1 MKKYTF
7 TFLLSLLPF
16 LLFVNSSIV
25 TFAQET
31 EDAQQQF
38 EDNTSLE
45 QEENDTPAALDEIID
60 NKDTQQ
66 QGPSDSSTTTKDSSA
81 TTKDSEN
88 AVADEPTVRIS
99 KVKIKGAKVV
109 TKQQVEE
116 IIGTEFPS
124 IKFWVKKPP
133 FDEEVLKDDMIRIQR
148 LYANNGYYDA
158 NAAYELKYNK
168 DETRVE
174 IKITI
179 VEGEPVVLTDIDLK
193 IEGDLSDKLKKQ
205 INDSVPLIVDKT
217 FSPNGYQQTKG
228 VISEIL
234 SNNGYPKSDIE
245 GEALVNRREKWAR
258 AKFVVKPGL
267 IYKFGVVKVEGNKD
281 VASHIIEREA
291 EFKQCDIEREE
302 KFNQCDIEKE
312 AGIKQ
317 CETQREE
324 KLKKSDI
331 EKEEQFNQCE
341 TKSEE
346 KFEQC
351 KTQREEAIKNSEI
364 RTEEEIKNSEIE
376 RKAKFEKCE
385 TFSLSKINETQANIF
400 QLGLFRSVVIDPVYN
415 DEEQIADVAIVVKE
429 RKQGSV
435 KIGGGFGTED
445 KLRGQ
450 VIWTQRNFFGG
461 GRRLEVS
468 GKFSFITQRVEAT
481 VIQPFIAGK
490 NSELSGTLNFQ
501 RDDVPSFKGRSFL
514 STVALSKNFW
524 KYYSVFSSLN
534 LQFSKIEDSATRT
547 PEERSRENFFLTF
560 INLGFL
566 RDTTDNV
573 LNPTRGTVIS
583 TGLESSF
590 TALGSDVNYLKGTI
604 ELRGYKKYRNIVFA
618 KKFTIGVIQPF
629 GSTQTLDIP
638 IFKRF
643 FAGGSTSM
651 RGFPF
656 QKLGPLDDNN
666 DPLGGNSLLV
676 GSFEVRYPL
685 YGDFGGVAF
694 LDYGNVYTDEWSFP
708 LQDLKYAPGLGLRYD
723 TIIGPVRFDVGYA
736 LNPEPGIRRIQFFI
750 SIGQAF

>member
-1 MKKYTF
+1 MIKYTA
-7 TFLLSLLPF
+7 TY
-16 LLFVNSSIV
+16 LLFPLLFFLFINFSI
-25 TFAQET
+25 TSFSQES
-31 EDAQQQF
+31 EDVEQQF
-38 EDNTSLE
+38 EDNTSLQ
-45 QEENDTPAALDEIID
+45 QEENDIPPALDEILD
-60 NKDTQQ
+60 KKESQP
-66 QGPSDSSTTTKDSSA
+66 QGSSDSSA
-81 TTKDSEN
+81 ATKDSESTSP
-88 AVADEPTVRIS
+88 DEPNVRVS

-109 TKQQVEE
+109 TKQQIER
-116 IIGTEFPS
+116 IIGTDFPS

-158 NAAYELKYNK
+158 KATYELKYNK
-168 DETRVE
+168 NETRVE

-179 VEGEPVVLTDIDLK
+179 EEGEPIILTDIDLK
-193 IEGDLSDKLKKQ
+193 IEGDLSDEIKKQ
-205 INDSVPLIVDKT
+205 ITDAVPLKVDET

-234 SNNGYPKSDIE
+234 YNRGYPKSDIE

-267 IYKFGVVKVEGNKD
+267 IYKFGVIKVEGNEK
-281 VASHIIEREA
+281 VASYVIEREA
-291 EFKQCDIEREE
+291 DFKEGKI
-302 KFNQCDIEKE
+302 
-312 AGIKQ
+312 
-317 CETQREE
+317 
-324 KLKKSDI
+324 
-331 EKEEQFNQCE
+331 
-341 TKSEE
+341 
-346 KFEQC
+346 
-351 KTQREEAIKNSEI
+351 
-364 RTEEEIKNSEIE
+364 
-376 RKAKFEKCE
+376 
-385 TFSLSKINETQANIF
+385 FSLSKINEMQANIF

-415 DEEQIADVAIVVKE
+415 DEEQIADIAIVVKE
-429 RKQGSV
+429 RKLGSV

-468 GKFSFITQRVEAT
+468 GKFSFITQRVET
-481 VIQPFIAGK
+481 SVIQPYIVGK
-490 NSELSGTLNFQ
+490 DSELSGTLNFQ

-514 STVALSKNFW
+514 TTAALTKDFW

-560 INLGFL
+560 INLGFE
-566 RDTTDNV
+566 RDATDNI
-573 LNPTRGTVIS
+573 LNPTRGTVVS

-590 TALGSDVNYLKGTI
+590 SALGSDVNYLKGTI
-604 ELRGYKKYRNIVFA
+604 ELRGYKEYRDVVFA

-656 QKLGPLDDNN
+656 QKLGPLDRNN

-676 GSFEVRYPL
+676 GSFEVRYPI

-708 LQDLKYAPGLGLRYD
+708 LQDIKYAPGLGLRYD

-736 LNPEPGIRRIQFFI
+736 LNPEPGITRIQFFI

>member
-1 MKKYTF
+1 MIKYTA
-7 TFLLSLLPF
+7 TFLVFPLLF
-16 LLFVNSSIV
+16 LLFINFSTTS
-25 TFAQET
+25 FSQES
-31 EDAQQQF
+31 EDVEQQF
-38 EDNTSLE
+38 EDNTFLQ
-45 QEENDTPAALDEIID
+45 QEENDIPPALDEILD
-60 NKDTQQ
+60 KKESQLE
-66 QGPSDSSTTTKDSSA
+66 GSSDSSA
-81 TTKDSEN
+81 ATKDSESTSP
-88 AVADEPTVRIS
+88 DEPNVRVS

-109 TKQQVEE
+109 TKQQIEQ
-116 IIGTEFPS
+116 IIGTDFPS

-133 FDEEVLKDDMIRIQR
+133 FDEEVLKGDMIRIQR

-158 NAAYELKYNK
+158 KATYELKYNK

-179 VEGEPVVLTDIDLK
+179 EEGKPIILTDIDLK
-193 IEGDLSDKLKKQ
+193 IEGDLSDEIKKQ
-205 INDSVPLIVDKT
+205 ITDAVPLKVDET

-234 SNNGYPKSDIE
+234 YNRGYPKSDIE

-267 IYKFGVVKVEGNKD
+267 IYKFGVIKVEGNEK
-281 VASHIIEREA
+281 VASYIIEREA
-291 EFKQCDIEREE
+291 DFKEGKI
-302 KFNQCDIEKE
+302 
-312 AGIKQ
+312 
-317 CETQREE
+317 
-324 KLKKSDI
+324 
-331 EKEEQFNQCE
+331 
-341 TKSEE
+341 
-346 KFEQC
+346 
-351 KTQREEAIKNSEI
+351 
-364 RTEEEIKNSEIE
+364 
-376 RKAKFEKCE
+376 
-385 TFSLSKINETQANIF
+385 FSLSKINETQANIF

-415 DEEQIADVAIVVKE
+415 DEEQIADIAIVVKE

-468 GKFSFITQRVEAT
+468 GKFSFITQRVET
-481 VIQPFIAGK
+481 SVKQPYIAGK

-514 STVALSKNFW
+514 TTAALTKDFW
-524 KYYSVFSSLN
+524 TYYSVFSSLN

-560 INLGFL
+560 INLGFE
-566 RDTTDNV
+566 RDTTDNI
-573 LNPTRGTVIS
+573 LNPTRGTVVS

-604 ELRGYKKYRNIVFA
+604 ELRGYKKYRDVVFA

-656 QKLGPLDDNN
+656 QKLGPLDRNN

-676 GSFEVRYPL
+676 GSFEARYPI

-708 LQDLKYAPGLGLRYD
+708 LQDIKYAPGLGFRYD
-723 TIIGPVRFDVGYA
+723 TIIGPVRFDVAYA
-736 LNPEPGIRRIQFFI
+736 LNPEPGITRVQFWI

>member
-1 MKKYTF
+1 MIKYTA
-7 TFLLSLLPF
+7 TFLLFP
-16 LLFVNSSIV
+16 LLFFLFINFSI
-25 TFAQET
+25 TSFSQES
-31 EDAQQQF
+31 EDVEQQF
-38 EDNTSLE
+38 EDNTSLQ
-45 QEENDTPAALDEIID
+45 QEENDIPPALDEILD
-60 NKDTQQ
+60 KKESQLE
-66 QGPSDSSTTTKDSSA
+66 GSSDSSA
-81 TTKDSEN
+81 ATKDSESTSP
-88 AVADEPTVRIS
+88 DEPNVRVS

-109 TKQQVEE
+109 TKQQIEQV
-116 IIGTEFPS
+116 IGTDFPS

-158 NAAYELKYNK
+158 KATYELKYNK

-179 VEGEPVVLTDIDLK
+179 EEGEPIILTDIDLK
-193 IEGDLSDKLKKQ
+193 IEGDLSDEIKKQ
-205 INDSVPLIVDKT
+205 ITDAVPLKVDET

-234 SNNGYPKSDIE
+234 YNRGYPKSDIE

-267 IYKFGVVKVEGNKD
+267 IYKFGVIKVEGNEK
-281 VASHIIEREA
+281 VASYIIEREA
-291 EFKQCDIEREE
+291 DFKEGKI
-302 KFNQCDIEKE
+302 
-312 AGIKQ
+312 
-317 CETQREE
+317 
-324 KLKKSDI
+324 
-331 EKEEQFNQCE
+331 
-341 TKSEE
+341 
-346 KFEQC
+346 
-351 KTQREEAIKNSEI
+351 
-364 RTEEEIKNSEIE
+364 
-376 RKAKFEKCE
+376 
-385 TFSLSKINETQANIF
+385 FSLSKVNETQANIF

-415 DEEQIADVAIVVKE
+415 DEEQIADIAIVVKE

-468 GKFSFITQRVEAT
+468 GKFSFITQRVET
-481 VIQPFIAGK
+481 SVIQPYIVGK
-490 NSELSGTLNFQ
+490 DSKLSGTLNFQ

-514 STVALSKNFW
+514 TTAALTKDFW
-524 KYYSVFSSLN
+524 TYYSVFSSLN

-560 INLGFL
+560 INLGFE
-566 RDTTDNV
+566 RDTTDNI
-573 LNPTRGTVIS
+573 LNPTRGTVVS

-604 ELRGYKKYRNIVFA
+604 ELRGYKKYRDVVFA

-656 QKLGPLDDNN
+656 QKLGPLDRNN

-676 GSFEVRYPL
+676 GSFEVRYPI

-708 LQDLKYAPGLGLRYD
+708 LQDIKYAPGLGLRYD

-736 LNPEPGIRRIQFFI
+736 LNPEPGITRIQFFI

>member
-1 MKKYTF
+1 MIKYTA
-7 TFLLSLLPF
+7 TY
-16 LLFVNSSIV
+16 LLFPLLFFLFINFSI
-25 TFAQET
+25 TSFSQES
-31 EDAQQQF
+31 EDVEQQF
-38 EDNTSLE
+38 EDNTSLQ
-45 QEENDTPAALDEIID
+45 QEENDIPPALDEILD
-60 NKDTQQ
+60 KKESQP
-66 QGPSDSSTTTKDSSA
+66 QGSSDSSA
-81 TTKDSEN
+81 ATKDSESTSP
-88 AVADEPTVRIS
+88 DEPNVRVS

-109 TKQQVEE
+109 TKQQIER
-116 IIGTEFPS
+116 IIGTDFPS

-158 NAAYELKYNK
+158 KATYELKYNK
-168 DETRVE
+168 NETRVE

-179 VEGEPVVLTDIDLK
+179 EEGEPIILTDIDLK
-193 IEGDLSDKLKKQ
+193 IEGDLSDEIKKQ
-205 INDSVPLIVDKT
+205 ITDAVPLKVDET

-228 VISEIL
+228 IISEIL
-234 SNNGYPKSDIE
+234 YNRGYPKSDIE

-267 IYKFGVVKVEGNKD
+267 IYKFGVIKVEGNEK
-281 VASHIIEREA
+281 VASYIIEREA
-291 EFKQCDIEREE
+291 DFKEGKI
-302 KFNQCDIEKE
+302 
-312 AGIKQ
+312 
-317 CETQREE
+317 
-324 KLKKSDI
+324 
-331 EKEEQFNQCE
+331 
-341 TKSEE
+341 
-346 KFEQC
+346 
-351 KTQREEAIKNSEI
+351 
-364 RTEEEIKNSEIE
+364 
-376 RKAKFEKCE
+376 
-385 TFSLSKINETQANIF
+385 FSLSKINETQANIF

-415 DEEQIADVAIVVKE
+415 DEEQIADIAIVVKE

-468 GKFSFITQRVEAT
+468 GKFSFITQRVETT
-481 VIQPFIAGK
+481 VIQPYIAGK
-490 NSELSGTLNFQ
+490 NSVLSGTLNFQ

-514 STVALSKNFW
+514 TTAALTKDFW

-560 INLGFL
+560 INLGFE
-566 RDTTDNV
+566 RDATDNI
-573 LNPTRGTVIS
+573 LNPTRGTVVS

-590 TALGSDVNYLKGTI
+590 SALGSDVNYLKGTI
-604 ELRGYKKYRNIVFA
+604 ELRGYKEYRDVVFA

-656 QKLGPLDDNN
+656 QELGPLDRNN

-676 GSFEVRYPL
+676 GSFEVRYPI

-708 LQDLKYAPGLGLRYD
+708 LQDIKYAPGLGLRYD

-736 LNPEPGIRRIQFFI
+736 LNPEPGITRIQFFI

>member
-1 MKKYTF
+1 MIKYTA
-7 TFLLSLLPF
+7 TFLLFP
-16 LLFVNSSIV
+16 LLFFLFINFSI
-25 TFAQET
+25 TSFSQES
-31 EDAQQQF
+31 EDVEQQF
-38 EDNTSLE
+38 EDNTSLQ
-45 QEENDTPAALDEIID
+45 QEENDIPPALDEILD
-60 NKDTQQ
+60 KKESQP
-66 QGPSDSSTTTKDSSA
+66 QGSSDSSA
-81 TTKDSEN
+81 ATKDSESTSP
-88 AVADEPTVRIS
+88 DEPNVRVS

-109 TKQQVEE
+109 TKQQIER
-116 IIGTEFPS
+116 IIGTDFPS

-158 NAAYELKYNK
+158 KATYELKYNK

-179 VEGEPVVLTDIDLK
+179 EEGEPIILTDIDLK
-193 IEGDLSDKLKKQ
+193 IEGDLSDEIKKQ
-205 INDSVPLIVDKT
+205 ITDAVPLKVDET

-228 VISEIL
+228 IISEIL
-234 SNNGYPKSDIE
+234 YNRGYPKSDIE

-267 IYKFGVVKVEGNKD
+267 IYKFGVIKVEGNEK
-281 VASHIIEREA
+281 VASYIIEREA
-291 EFKQCDIEREE
+291 DFKEGKI
-302 KFNQCDIEKE
+302 
-312 AGIKQ
+312 
-317 CETQREE
+317 
-324 KLKKSDI
+324 
-331 EKEEQFNQCE
+331 
-341 TKSEE
+341 
-346 KFEQC
+346 
-351 KTQREEAIKNSEI
+351 
-364 RTEEEIKNSEIE
+364 
-376 RKAKFEKCE
+376 
-385 TFSLSKINETQANIF
+385 FSLSKINETQANIF

-415 DEEQIADVAIVVKE
+415 DEEQIADIAIVVKE

-468 GKFSFITQRVEAT
+468 GKFSFITQRVET
-481 VIQPFIAGK
+481 SVIQPYIVGK
-490 NSELSGTLNFQ
+490 DSKLSGTLNFQ

-514 STVALSKNFW
+514 TTAALTKDFW

-560 INLGFL
+560 INLGFE
-566 RDTTDNV
+566 RDATDNI
-573 LNPTRGTVIS
+573 LNPTRGTVVS

-590 TALGSDVNYLKGTI
+590 SALGSDVNYLKGTI
-604 ELRGYKKYRNIVFA
+604 ELRGYKEYRDVVFA

-656 QKLGPLDDNN
+656 QKLGPLDRNN

-676 GSFEVRYPL
+676 GSFEVRYPI

-708 LQDLKYAPGLGLRYD
+708 LQDIKYAPGLGLRYD

-736 LNPEPGIRRIQFFI
+736 LNPEPGITRIQFFI

>member
-1 MKKYTF
+1 MNKF
-7 TFLLSLLPF
+7 LATFLLSLLPF
-16 LLFVNSSIV
+16 LLFVNFSIT
-25 TFAQET
+25 TFSQEN
-31 EDAQQQF
+31 EEKQEQF
-38 EDNTSLE
+38 EKNSSLE
-45 QEENDTPAALDEIID
+45 QESDDAPSALDEIID
-60 NKDTQQ
+60 NKEAQSQ
-66 QGPSDSSTTTKDSSA
+66 SSTDGSTATGDSDTT
-81 TTKDSEN
+81 
-88 AVADEPTVRIS
+88 VPDEPTVRVS

-109 TKQQVEE
+109 TKQQIEQV
-116 IIGTEFPS
+116 IGTEFPS

-148 LYANNGYYDA
+148 LYANNGYYEA
-158 NAAYELKYNK
+158 KASYELKYNK

-179 VEGEPVVLTDIDLK
+179 EEGEPVILTDIDLK
-193 IEGDLSDKLKKQ
+193 IEGDLSDDIKKRINKSIPLK
-205 INDSVPLIVDKT
+205 VDKT

-228 VISEIL
+228 VISDIL
-234 SNNGYPKSDIE
+234 SDNGYPKSDIE

-267 IYKFGVVKVEGNKD
+267 IYKFGVMKIEGNEK
-281 VASHIIEREA
+281 VANYIIEREA
-291 EFKQCDIEREE
+291 EFKEGEI
-302 KFNQCDIEKE
+302 FSSS
-312 AGIKQ
+312 
-317 CETQREE
+317 
-324 KLKKSDI
+324 KL
-331 EKEEQFNQCE
+331 
-341 TKSEE
+341 
-346 KFEQC
+346 
-351 KTQREEAIKNSEI
+351 
-364 RTEEEIKNSEIE
+364 
-376 RKAKFEKCE
+376 
-385 TFSLSKINETQANIF
+385 NETQANIF

-415 DEEQIADVAIVVKE
+415 DEEQIADIAIVVKE

-450 VIWTQRNFFGG
+450 AIWTQRNFFGG

-468 GKFSFITQRVEAT
+468 AKFSFITQRIET
-481 VIQPFIAGK
+481 SVIQPFVAGK

-514 STVALSKNFW
+514 STAALTKDFW

-560 INLGFL
+560 INLGFE

-573 LNPTRGTVIS
+573 LNPTRGTVVS

-590 TALGSDVNYLKGTI
+590 KAFGSDVNYLKGTI
-604 ELRGYKKYRNIVFA
+604 ELRGYTKYRDFVFA

-656 QKLGPLDDNN
+656 QKLGPLDNNN

-676 GSFEVRYPL
+676 GSFEVRYPI

>member
-1 MKKYTF
+1 MIKYTA
-7 TFLLSLLPF
+7 TY
-16 LLFVNSSIV
+16 LLFPLLFFLFINFSI
-25 TFAQET
+25 TSFSQES
-31 EDAQQQF
+31 EDVEQQF
-38 EDNTSLE
+38 EDNTSLQ
-45 QEENDTPAALDEIID
+45 QEENDIPPALDEILD
-60 NKDTQQ
+60 KKESQP
-66 QGPSDSSTTTKDSSA
+66 QGSSDSSA
-81 TTKDSEN
+81 ATKDSESTSP
-88 AVADEPTVRIS
+88 DEPNVRVS

-109 TKQQVEE
+109 TKQQIER
-116 IIGTEFPS
+116 IIGTDFPS

-158 NAAYELKYNK
+158 KATYELKYNK
-168 DETRVE
+168 NETRVE

-179 VEGEPVVLTDIDLK
+179 EEGEPIILTDIDLK
-193 IEGDLSDKLKKQ
+193 IEGDLSDEIKKQ
-205 INDSVPLIVDKT
+205 ITDAVPLKVDET

-234 SNNGYPKSDIE
+234 YNRGYPKSDIE

-267 IYKFGVVKVEGNKD
+267 IYKFGVIKVEGNEK
-281 VASHIIEREA
+281 VASYIIEREA
-291 EFKQCDIEREE
+291 DFKEGKI
-302 KFNQCDIEKE
+302 
-312 AGIKQ
+312 
-317 CETQREE
+317 
-324 KLKKSDI
+324 
-331 EKEEQFNQCE
+331 
-341 TKSEE
+341 
-346 KFEQC
+346 
-351 KTQREEAIKNSEI
+351 
-364 RTEEEIKNSEIE
+364 
-376 RKAKFEKCE
+376 
-385 TFSLSKINETQANIF
+385 FSLSKINETQANIF

-415 DEEQIADVAIVVKE
+415 DEEQIADIAIVVKE

-468 GKFSFITQRVEAT
+468 GKFSFITQRVET
-481 VIQPFIAGK
+481 SVIQPYIVGK
-490 NSELSGTLNFQ
+490 DSELSGTLNFQ

-514 STVALSKNFW
+514 TTAALTKDFW

-560 INLGFL
+560 INLGFE
-566 RDTTDNV
+566 RDATDNI
-573 LNPTRGTVIS
+573 LNPTRGTVVS

-590 TALGSDVNYLKGTI
+590 SALGSDVNYLKGTI
-604 ELRGYKKYRNIVFA
+604 ELRGYKEYRDVVFA

-656 QKLGPLDDNN
+656 QKLGPLDRNN

-676 GSFEVRYPL
+676 GSFEVRYPI

-708 LQDLKYAPGLGLRYD
+708 LQDIKYAPGLGLRYD

-736 LNPEPGIRRIQFFI
+736 LNPEPGITRIQFFI

>member
-1 MKKYTF
+1 MIKYTA
-7 TFLLSLLPF
+7 TY
-16 LLFVNSSIV
+16 LLFPLLFFLFINFSI
-25 TFAQET
+25 TSFSQES
-31 EDAQQQF
+31 EDVEQQF
-38 EDNTSLE
+38 EDNTSLQ
-45 QEENDTPAALDEIID
+45 QEENDIPPALDEILD
-60 NKDTQQ
+60 KKESQP
-66 QGPSDSSTTTKDSSA
+66 QGSSDSSA
-81 TTKDSEN
+81 ATKDSESTSP
-88 AVADEPTVRIS
+88 DEPNVRVS

-109 TKQQVEE
+109 TKQQIER
-116 IIGTEFPS
+116 IIGTDFPS

-148 LYANNGYYDA
+148 LYVNNGYYDA
-158 NAAYELKYNK
+158 KATYELKYNK
-168 DETRVE
+168 NETRVE

-179 VEGEPVVLTDIDLK
+179 EEGEPIILTDIDLK
-193 IEGDLSDKLKKQ
+193 IEGDLSDEIKKQ
-205 INDSVPLIVDKT
+205 ITDAVPLKVDET

-228 VISEIL
+228 IISEIL
-234 SNNGYPKSDIE
+234 YNRGYPKSDIE

-267 IYKFGVVKVEGNKD
+267 IYKFGVIKVEGNEK
-281 VASHIIEREA
+281 VASYIIEREA
-291 EFKQCDIEREE
+291 DFKEGKI
-302 KFNQCDIEKE
+302 
-312 AGIKQ
+312 
-317 CETQREE
+317 
-324 KLKKSDI
+324 
-331 EKEEQFNQCE
+331 
-341 TKSEE
+341 
-346 KFEQC
+346 
-351 KTQREEAIKNSEI
+351 
-364 RTEEEIKNSEIE
+364 
-376 RKAKFEKCE
+376 
-385 TFSLSKINETQANIF
+385 FSLSKINETQANIF

-415 DEEQIADVAIVVKE
+415 DEEQIADIAIVVKE

-468 GKFSFITQRVEAT
+468 GKFSFITQRVET
-481 VIQPFIAGK
+481 SVIQPYIVGK
-490 NSELSGTLNFQ
+490 DSELSGTLNFQ

-514 STVALSKNFW
+514 TTAALTKDFW

-560 INLGFL
+560 INLGFE
-566 RDTTDNV
+566 RDATDNI
-573 LNPTRGTVIS
+573 LNPTRGTVVS

-590 TALGSDVNYLKGTI
+590 SALGSDVNYLKGTI
-604 ELRGYKKYRNIVFA
+604 ELRGYKEYRDVVFA

-656 QKLGPLDDNN
+656 QKLGPLDRNN

-676 GSFEVRYPL
+676 GSFEVRYPI

-708 LQDLKYAPGLGLRYD
+708 LQDIKYAPGLGLRYD

-736 LNPEPGIRRIQFFI
+736 LNPEPGITRIQFFI

>member
-1 MKKYTF
+1 MIKYTA
-7 TFLLSLLPF
+7 TFLLFPLLF
-16 LLFVNSSIV
+16 LLFINFSI
-25 TFAQET
+25 TSFSQES
-31 EDAQQQF
+31 EDVEQQF
-38 EDNTSLE
+38 EDNTSLQ
-45 QEENDTPAALDEIID
+45 QEENDIPPALDEILD
-60 NKDTQQ
+60 KKESQLE
-66 QGPSDSSTTTKDSSA
+66 GSSDSSTA
-81 TTKDSEN
+81 TKDSESTSP
-88 AVADEPTVRIS
+88 DEPNVRVS

-109 TKQQVEE
+109 TKQQIEQ
-116 IIGTEFPS
+116 IIGTDFPS

-158 NAAYELKYNK
+158 KATYELKYNK

-179 VEGEPVVLTDIDLK
+179 EEGKPIILTDIDLK
-193 IEGDLSDKLKKQ
+193 IEGDLSDEIKKQ
-205 INDSVPLIVDKT
+205 ITDAVPLKVDET

-234 SNNGYPKSDIE
+234 YNRGYPKSDIE

-267 IYKFGVVKVEGNKD
+267 IYKFGVIKVEGNEK
-281 VASHIIEREA
+281 VASYIIEREA
-291 EFKQCDIEREE
+291 DFKEGKI
-302 KFNQCDIEKE
+302 
-312 AGIKQ
+312 
-317 CETQREE
+317 
-324 KLKKSDI
+324 
-331 EKEEQFNQCE
+331 
-341 TKSEE
+341 
-346 KFEQC
+346 
-351 KTQREEAIKNSEI
+351 
-364 RTEEEIKNSEIE
+364 
-376 RKAKFEKCE
+376 
-385 TFSLSKINETQANIF
+385 FSLSKINETQANIF

-415 DEEQIADVAIVVKE
+415 DEEQIADIAIVVKE

-468 GKFSFITQRVEAT
+468 GKFSFITQRVKT
-481 VIQPFIAGK
+481 SVIQPYIVGK
-490 NSELSGTLNFQ
+490 DSELSGTLNFQ

-514 STVALSKNFW
+514 TTAALTKDFW
-524 KYYSVFSSLN
+524 TYYSVFSSLN

-560 INLGFL
+560 INLGFE
-566 RDTTDNV
+566 RDTTDNI
-573 LNPTRGTVIS
+573 LNPTRGTVVS

-604 ELRGYKKYRNIVFA
+604 ELRGYKKYRDVVFA

-656 QKLGPLDDNN
+656 QKLGPLDRNN

-676 GSFEVRYPL
+676 GSFEVRYPI

-708 LQDLKYAPGLGLRYD
+708 LQDIKYAPGLGLRYD

-736 LNPEPGIRRIQFFI
+736 LNPEPGITRIQFFI

>member
-1 MKKYTF
+1 MKKYTV
-7 TFLLSLLPF
+7 TFLFSLLPF
-16 LLFVNSSIV
+16 VLFMNYSVATLS
-25 TFAQET
+25 QES

-45 QEENDTPAALDEIID
+45 QESDEAPAALDEILD
-60 NKDTQQ
+60 NQETKK
-66 QGPSDSSTTTKDSSA
+66 QGPLDSSTTTKDDSA
-81 TTKDSEN
+81 ATEDSETP
-88 AVADEPTVRIS
+88 VEDEPAVRIS
-99 KVKIKGAKVV
+99 KVKIHGAKVV
-109 TKQQVEE
+109 TKQQIEE

-158 NAAYELKYNK
+158 KATYDPKYNK

-179 VEGEPVVLTDIDLK
+179 VEGEPVILTDIDLK
-193 IEGDLSDKLKKQ
+193 IEGDLSDKVKKQ
-205 INDSVPLIVDKT
+205 INKSVPLKVDKT

-267 IYKFGVVKVEGNKD
+267 RYKFGVMKVEGNED
-281 VASHIIEREA
+281 VASHIVEREA
-291 EFKQCDIEREE
+291 GFKE
-302 KFNQCDIEKE
+302 
-312 AGIKQ
+312 G
-317 CETQREE
+317 
-324 KLKKSDI
+324 
-331 EKEEQFNQCE
+331 
-341 TKSEE
+341 
-346 KFEQC
+346 
-351 KTQREEAIKNSEI
+351 EI
-364 RTEEEIKNSEIE
+364 
-376 RKAKFEKCE
+376 
-385 TFSLSKINETQANIF
+385 FSLSKINETQANIF

-415 DEEQIADVAIVVKE
+415 EEEQIADVAIVVKE

-461 GRRLEVS
+461 GRRLEVA
-468 GKFSFITQRVEAT
+468 GKFSFITQRIET
-481 VIQPFIAGK
+481 SVIQPFIAGK

-514 STVALSKNFW
+514 STVALSKDFW

-534 LQFSKIEDSATRT
+534 LQFSRIQDSATRT
-547 PEERSRENFFLTF
+547 PEEKSRENFFLTF
-560 INLGFL
+560 INLGFS
-566 RDTTDNV
+566 RDTTDNI

-604 ELRGYKKYRNIVFA
+604 ELRGYKKYRGIVFA

-629 GSTQTLDIP
+629 GSTQTLDVP

-651 RGFPF
+651 RGYPF
-656 QKLGPLDDNN
+656 QKLGPLDDKD

-676 GSFEVRYPL
+676 GSFEVRYPI